1 MRLSREQRREVI
13 ARAAEE
19 LFAEH
24 GYAEASMDAI
34 AARAGVSAPVVYD
47 HFASKAELH
56 LALLR
61 ERGPAVLAAVA
72 GRVAGE
78 REPEARLRA
87 GIDAFFAF
95 VHEHPA
101 TWRLLFREAP
111 ADAAVAEQ
119 ARRQQASTT
128 SALAALLRADAGGW
142 ADREDRLEE
151 ATEIVAELLKSGL
164 NGLAGWWWDHPDVPR
179 ERLVELVMAALWTGL
194 ERLRSERPER

>member
-61 ERGPAVLAAVA
+61 ERGPAILAAVA
-72 GRVAGE
+72 ERVAAQTGH
-78 REPEARLRA
+78 EARLRA
-87 GIDAFFAF
+87 GVDAFFAF
-95 VHEHPA
+95 VHDHPA
-101 TWRLLFREAP
+101 TWRLLFRDAP

-119 ARRQQASTT
+119 ARRQQAQTT
-128 SALAALLRADAGGW
+128 RALAALLRADAGVWGG
-142 ADREDRLEE
+142 ADPDAEQ